1 MARRPAKAK
10 VKAPKRVRKGALQ
23 DPSWSG
29 WESWT
34 GEKFHRAK
42 QAASDYYYRNYKAS
56 DLQEYAYKWMLANN
70 YTREDVKCA
79 KADKNFNISTQVGYI
94 CRMLEMGMPDY
105 YEPHN
110 EYWKSLP
117 GTLGEI
123 LPVIP
128 YVTTKIDLAIAE
140 GKPYVEEAKAK
151 ADAEKAKKP
160 YKPTIQEL
168 MFEASVAMTE
178 GIEEFLD
185 DFVRNT
191 DPSLVKDFEPVKILR
206 GVGCKMG
213 HARQIRK
220 FYEGEL
226 DEMTELNT
234 KVGKRDMDDMRE
246 QLEEG
251 YSHLDTKQKK
261 AWLEVYRKVVDAC
274 DIIIAE
280 SKATRKPRKAKVR
293 TANDIVKKLKF
304 KASDSTYGIASI
316 PATDIVGANILVVFN
331 TKNRKLGLYYASN
344 TDPKGLMRDGTGLSV
359 KGTTIIGYDEKRSI
373 QRTIRKPNEFL
384 PQVKKTTRAKT
395 EKLFDTL
402 KTTETKLNG
411 RINNETILIAAFN
424 K

>member
-23 DPSWSG
+23 DPSWAG

-185 DFVRNT
+185 DMTLPFLTRVS
-191 DPSLVKDFEPVKILR
+191 PIL
-206 GVGCKMG
+206 
-213 HARQIRK
+213 
-220 FYEGEL
+220 
-226 DEMTELNT
+226 
-234 KVGKRDMDDMRE
+234 
-246 QLEEG
+246 
-251 YSHLDTKQKK
+251 
-261 AWLEVYRKVVDAC
+261 
-274 DIIIAE
+274 
-280 SKATRKPRKAKVR
+280 TR
-293 TANDIVKKLKF
+293 
-304 KASDSTYGIASI
+304 
-316 PATDIVGANILVVFN
+316 
-331 TKNRKLGLYYASN
+331 
-344 TDPKGLMRDGTGLSV
+344 M
-359 KGTTIIGYDEKRSI
+359 
-373 QRTIRKPNEFL
+373 Q
-384 PQVKKTTRAKT
+384 
-395 EKLFDTL
+395 
-402 KTTETKLNG
+402 
-411 RINNETILIAAFN
+411 
-424 K
+424 